1 MNPLLNCRR
10 AGECLA
16 ANTHPLTV
24 AYCTTVPVRTA
35 RLAAPLRRLPLVRE
49 QVLEPV
55 QVLALALELEPP
67 EQRGLPAARLPQ
79 RSTP

>member
-1 MNPLLNCRR
+1 V
-10 AGECLA
+10 

-49 QVLEPV
+49 QVLELV
-55 QVLALALELEPP
+55 QVLALALEPP